1 MSAAERLDIE
11 DDMVRRIPA
20 WATPRRNLR
29 VPPVLL
35 PYQQRWIADTS
46 EVKIIEKSRRV
57 GISWAEAA
65 DAVLYSAAASGDDV
79 WYIGYNRE
87 MAQEFILDCG
97 MWAKKFQS
105 FITSIE
111 EVEESFSIE
120 SEVDGRKI
128 LEEQKILA
136 FKITFESGN
145 RITALS
151 SRPNNLRG
159 KQGRVI
165 IDEAAFHENLAG
177 LIKGAIALL
186 MWGGQVRII
195 STHFGDANE
204 FNEIVEDIRAER
216 LDYSLHRVTL
226 DDALAE
232 GLFQR
237 ICLVRGKEWTQ
248 EAEADWR
255 QKLINFYRGN
265 ADEELF
271 CVPGQ
276 GTGNYLPRVILE
288 RCMSDEIPVLRW
300 SCSTEFATEPDQDR
314 SRVADDWCREN
325 LLPLLNELP
334 RDLGHVLGEDFARS
348 SNLTVLMP
356 GTVGQTLKLR
366 VPFVLE
372 LFNVPF
378 REQEFVLF
386 YILKRLPKFRH
397 ASLDARGNGQYLAE
411 RAMQQFGSQRITQVM
426 LTETWYREEMPKM
439 KAHFEDGTILV
450 AKNDEH
456 MDDYRS
462 IKVIRGVPK
471 IADKQTSK
479 VEAGSSMVRH
489 GDAAIACL
497 MMVHAS
503 RQDGGPAWVAS
514 KPSDTTQNSFA
525 GFSSGRAKDILAG
538 YTNVKRSL
546 FARRLL
552 HALLGSGYHLDLGIA
567 QRRTRGP
574 VAQHRLLRHGQ
585 HVSAQPG
592 PYPEGPGKG
601 HRGLHGPAD
610 RRPGGRRG
618 HQQDR
623 RCQEHGVEDRARL
636 RLRPA
641 A

>member
-1 MSAAERLDIE
+1 MTTAVAGHTAERFDA
-11 DDMVRRIPA
+11 DGNPVRNVPA
-20 WATPRRNLR
+20 WATPRRRDLR

-35 PYQQRWIADTS
+35 PYQQRWIADTA

-65 DAVLYSAAASGDDV
+65 AAVLYAAAESGDDV

-105 FITSIE
+105 FISSIE
-111 EVEESFSIE
+111 ECEEVFTDEQII
-120 SEVDGRKI
+120 DGRKI
-128 LEEQKILA
+128 IEEQKILA

-165 IDEAAFHENLAG
+165 IDEAAFHDNLGG

-195 STHFGDANE
+195 STHFGDSNE
-204 FNEIVEDIRAER
+204 FNEIIQDIRAER
-216 LDYSLHRVTL
+216 LEYSLHRVTL
-226 DDALAE
+226 DDALSD

-237 ICLVRGKEWTQ
+237 ICLVRGKEWTL
-248 EAEADWR
+248 ESETEWR

-271 CVPGQ
+271 CIPSQ

-300 SCSTEFATEPDQDR
+300 SCTTEFATEPDQDR
-314 SRVADDWCREN
+314 SKAADDWCREN
-325 LLPLLNELP
+325 LLPLLNQLP
-334 RDLGHVLGEDFARS
+334 QERGHVLGEDFARS

-356 GTVGQTLKLR
+356 ATIGETLKLR
-366 VPFVLE
+366 VPFVVE

-386 YILKRLPKFRH
+386 YILKRLPRFKH

-411 RAMQQFGSQRITQVM
+411 RAMQQFNKQRITQVM
-426 LTETWYREEMPKM
+426 LTENWYREEMPKM

-456 MDDYRS
+456 MDDYRA
-462 IKVIRGVPK
+462 IKVLRGVPK
-471 IADKQTSK
+471 IADKQTGK
-479 VEAGSSMVRH
+479 ADAGSGMVRH
-489 GDAAIACL
+489 GDAAIACC

-503 RQDGGPAWVAS
+503 RQDGGPGWAAS
-514 KPSDTTQNSFA
+514 KPADVSQGSFM
-525 GFSSGRAKDILAG
+525 GFSSGSSKDILAG
-538 YTNVKRSL
+538 YN
-546 FARRLL
+546 
-552 HALLGSGYHLDLGIA
+552 
-567 QRRTRGP
+567 
-574 VAQHRLLRHGQ
+574 
-585 HVSAQPG
+585 
-592 PYPEGPGKG
+592 
-601 HRGLHGPAD
+601 
-610 RRPGGRRG
+610 
-618 HQQDR
+618 
-623 RCQEHGVEDRARL
+623 
-636 RLRPA
+636 
-641 A
+641 

>member
-1 MSAAERLDIE
+1 MIAVTTNPPQPPFQKGGSLDGP
-11 DDMVRRIPA
+11 VRTIPA
-20 WATPRRNLR
+20 WATPRARDLR

-35 PYQQRWIADTS
+35 PYQQRWIADKA

-65 DAVLYSAAASGDDV
+65 DAVLYAAAASGDDV

-105 FITSIE
+105 FITATEEIE
-111 EVEESFSIE
+111 DICTYIDV
-120 SEVDGRKI
+120 VDGKAI
-128 LEEQKILA
+128 IQEQKILA
-136 FKITFESGN
+136 FRITFESGN
-145 RITALS
+145 RIVALS

-165 IDEAAFHENLAG
+165 IDEAAFHENLDG

-195 STHFGDANE
+195 STHFGDANA
-204 FNEIVEDIRAER
+204 FNEIIEDIRAARCE
-216 LDYSLHRVTL
+216 YSLHRVTL
-226 DDALAE
+226 DNALSE

-248 EAEADWR
+248 TDETAWR

-271 CVPGQ
+271 CIPSQ

-288 RCMSDEIPVLRW
+288 RCMSTDIPILRW
-300 SCSTEFATEPDQDR
+300 SCTTEFATEPDDDR
-314 SRVADDWCREN
+314 SKAANDWCKEN
-325 LLPLLNELP
+325 LLPLLNVLP
-334 RDLGHVLGEDFARS
+334 SERKHCLGEDFARS
-348 SNLTVLMP
+348 ANLTVLMP
-356 GTVGQTLKLR
+356 GTIQENLNIR
-366 VPFVLE
+366 VPFVVE

-386 YILKRLPKFRH
+386 YILKRLPHFKH

-411 RAMQQFGSQRITQVM
+411 RAMQQFGKQRITQVM

-456 MDDYRS
+456 MDDYRAL
-462 IKVIRGVPK
+462 KVVRGVPK
-471 IADKQTSK
+471 IADKQTST
-479 VEAGSSMVRH
+479 ADSGSGMVRH
-489 GDAAIACL
+489 GDAAIACV

-503 RQDGGPAWVAS
+503 RQDGGPV
-514 KPSDTTQNSFA
+514 
-525 GFSSGRAKDILAG
+525 
-538 YTNVKRSL
+538 
-546 FARRLL
+546 
-552 HALLGSGYHLDLGIA
+552 HIA
-567 QRRTRGP
+567 TRP
-574 VAQHRLLRHGQ
+574 
-585 HVSAQPG
+585 
-592 PYPEGPGKG
+592 
-601 HRGLHGPAD
+601 
-610 RRPGGRRG
+610 RRG
-618 HQQDR
+618 GQPWRKKKSSRGRDY
-623 RCQEHGVEDRARL
+623 
-636 RLRPA
+636 A